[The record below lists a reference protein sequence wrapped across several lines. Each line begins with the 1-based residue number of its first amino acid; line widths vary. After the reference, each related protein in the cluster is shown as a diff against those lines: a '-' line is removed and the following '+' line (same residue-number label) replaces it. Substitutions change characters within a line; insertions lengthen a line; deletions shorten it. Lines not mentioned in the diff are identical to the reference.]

1 VLLSRRTWRGF
12 GRARVALRDLALI
25 LDLTWGVRGWGEAG
39 HRDRVVVKTSPSSGS
54 RHPIEAYVL
63 SLRVEGLRRGLYH
76 YVSDRHAL
84 EVVREGV
91 GVRRLR
97 AYLCDQW
104 WYEPAAAVVFMTAR
118 LDRSRWRYPFARA
131 YRSVLMD
138 AGHLGQTFCL
148 VATWLGLAPFCT
160 AALADSRIEKDLG
173 VDGFDEV
180 VLYAAGVGTRPA
192 GMKGKAWVQW
202 PEHRPGHPYLPPAR
216 RSRTRA

>member
-1 VLLSRRTWRGF
+1 
-12 GRARVALRDLALI
+12 
-25 LDLTWGVRGWGEAG
+25 
-39 HRDRVVVKTSPSSGS
+39 
-54 RHPIEAYVL
+54 
-63 SLRVEGLRRGLYH
+63 
-76 YVSDRHAL
+76 
-84 EVVREGV
+84 
-91 GVRRLR
+91 
-97 AYLCDQW
+97 
-104 WYEPAAAVVFMTAR
+104 MTAR
-118 LDRSRWRYPFARA
+118 LDRTRWRYPFARA

-192 GMKGKAWVQW
+192 GLKGWVQW
-202 PEHRPGHPYLPPAR
+202 PEHRPWHPYLPPVR